1 MPLPKPRAGEE
12 RANFVDRCIVDLNV
26 VNDFR
31 SMDQRIAVCNSLYEQ
46 EQEIKSVSE
55 NWGSLFEAELKRA
68 ERESIKDFRDY
79 YSSQYNKASAHF
91 ILTGN
96 LNQADLSAYFQN
108 NDLQNMYRDMYEKIG
123 LRFANWYAKHWKKAL
138 AKATDINGYQSIWQ
152 AKFAYIGEQVG
163 AKRVTLVS
171 GTAKE
176 TLIKITQQAMRD
188 PQFMALGD
196 REKARILRS
205 QFDKYSDYQARRLVR
220 TESTNAANFATMQS
234 ASDLFP
240 AHEMNKVWI
249 TAIDGRERP
258 AHHSANR
265 QTVQFTKPF
274 IVGGESLMH
283 PGDSNGSAG
292 NVINCRCSVAPI
304 PRPNAQTIGEA
315 ITDIGFGMAQAQVE
329 SVISNAFITPE
340 IAAVIATEI
349 AVASVSEAKT
359 IKEAEHW
366 ALDNGIS
373 QFIDYSGMT
382 VENANTVNNALKT
395 VFNDFGI
402 DPLKTLGG
410 GNFRK
415 TSSTLAEANGSLL
428 NINKIKYTKENVSD
442 LFKRNVTN
450 WRSDLEERLIRYD
463 TFLGD
468 TNYDQKKVAKGI
480 KEIKKSLLYDRHNV
494 FISELDV
501 LENTIIH
508 ESGHIIED
516 QLLGRIRGVGA
527 IQERFKITT
536 SEGYK
541 KIGPQVFEL
550 RNEFDDIYKNLSK
563 AEKYSISAYGATES
577 SETFAE
583 SLVMYYK
590 EPDKMP
596 VSLKNFFDKLKEYA
610 KR

>member
-1 MPLPKPRAGEE
+1 MPLPKPRIGEE
-12 RANFVDRCIVDLNV
+12 RADFVDRCIVDLNV

-46 EQEIKSVSE
+46 EKEIKSVSE

-79 YSSQYNKASAHF
+79 YSSQYNKASAQF

-108 NDLQNMYRDMYEKIG
+108 NDLQNMYRNMYEKIG

-163 AKRVTLVS
+163 AQRVTLVA
-171 GTAKE
+171 GTAKD

-188 PQFMALGD
+188 PQFMSLGD
-196 REKARILRS
+196 KEKARILRS

-240 AHEMNKVWI
+240 AQEMNKVWI

-329 SVISNAFITPE
+329 SAISSAFITPE
-340 IAAVIATEI
+340 VAAVIATE
-349 AVASVSEAKT
+349 VAATNISEAKT
-359 IKEAEHW
+359 IKEAEKW
-366 ALDNGIS
+366 AIDNGLAKNV
-373 QFIDYSGMT
+373 DYSNFD
-382 VENANTVNNALKT
+382 VENANQVNNSLKM
-395 VFNDFGI
+395 VFDDFKI
-402 DPLKTLGG
+402 EPLFQIGG
-410 GNFRK
+410 GNFK
-415 TSSTLAEANGSLL
+415 KGSKTLASANGRGL
-428 NINKIKYTKENVSD
+428 NINKIQYTKENVSEI
-442 LFKRNVTN
+442 FKSSVTN
-450 WRSDLEERLIRYD
+450 WKSDLEKRIKLYDSFVGDTRYD
-463 TFLGD
+463 
-468 TNYDQKKVAKGI
+468 QRKIAKGI
-480 KEIKKSLLYDRHNV
+480 KETQKSLLYERHNV
-494 FISELDV
+494 LINESDV

-508 ESGHIIED
+508 ETGHIIED
-516 QLLGRIRGVGA
+516 QLLARINGTSYL
-527 IQERFKITT
+527 QDRFKIVT
-536 SEGYK
+536 EQGYR
-541 KIGPQVFEL
+541 KIKGDVFEL
-550 RNEFDDIYKNLSK
+550 DAEFQTIYRSLTK
-563 AEKYSISAYGATES
+563 AEKYSISAYGATDS

>member
-1 MPLPKPRAGEE
+1 MPLPKPRTGEI
-12 RANFVDRCIVDLNV
+12 RADFVDRCVVDLNV

-31 SMDQRIAVCNSLYEQ
+31 TIEQRIAVCNSLYEQ
-46 EQEIKSVSE
+46 EKEIKAVSE
-55 NWGSLFEAELKRA
+55 NWGSLFESELKRA

-79 YSSQYNKASAHF
+79 YSKEYNKASAQF
-91 ILTGN
+91 LISNN
-96 LNQADLSAYFQN
+96 LNQADLSAYFQA
-108 NDLQNMYRDMYEKIG
+108 NDMQNMYRDMYEKIG

-163 AKRVTLVS
+163 AQRVTLVS
-171 GTAKE
+171 GTAKQ
-176 TLIKITQQAMRD
+176 TLIKITQQLMRD
-188 PQFMALGD
+188 PQFMSLGD
-196 REKARILRS
+196 KEKARILRS
-205 QFDKYSDYQARRLVR
+205 KFEHYSDYQARRLVR

-234 ASDLFP
+234 ASALFP
-240 AHEMNKVWI
+240 AQEMNKVWM

-315 ITDIGFGMAQAQVE
+315 ITDIGFGMAQAQVQ
-329 SVISNAFITPE
+329 SVISSAFITPE
-340 IAAVIATEI
+340 IAAVIATE
-349 AVASVSEAKT
+349 VAATNISEAKT
-359 IKEAEHW
+359 IKEAEQW
-366 ALDNGIS
+366 ALDNQLS
-373 QFIDYSGMT
+373 EFADYSGMS
-382 VENANTVNNALKT
+382 VENANIVNNALKK
-395 VFNDFGI
+395 VFDDFGI
-402 DPLKTLGG
+402 EQLKTLGAD
-410 GNFRK
+410 NYRK
-415 TSSTLAEANGSLL
+415 TSRTLAEANGSLL
-428 NINKIKYTKENVSD
+428 KINKVNYTKENVAD

-450 WRSDLEERLIRYD
+450 WKSDLQKRLELYD
-463 TFLGD
+463 TYLGD
-468 TNYDQKKVAKGI
+468 PRYDQKKVAKGI

-494 FISELDV
+494 FTSEAEL

-527 IQERFKITT
+527 IQDRFKITT
-536 SEGYK
+536 SEGYR
-541 KIGPQVFEL
+541 KIGSQVFDL

-590 EPDKMP
+590 EPDKIP

>member
-31 SMDQRIAVCNSLYEQ
+31 SMEQRMAVCNSLYEQ
-46 EQEIKSVSE
+46 EKEIKSVSE
-55 NWGSLFEAELKRA
+55 NWGTLFEAELKRA

-79 YSSQYNKASAHF
+79 YSSQYNKASAQF

-163 AKRVTLVS
+163 AQRVTLVA
-171 GTAKE
+171 GTAKD

-188 PQFMALGD
+188 PQFMSLGD
-196 REKARILRS
+196 KEKARILRS

-240 AHEMNKVWI
+240 AQEMNKVWI

-265 QTVQFTKPF
+265 QTVQFIKPF

-329 SVISNAFITPE
+329 SAISSAFITPE
-340 IAAVIATEI
+340 VAQIISTEVVAQMLDETLNAETFDEARQNAERIFTNNGLKISQITNSKELPLDDFNKINNQLKVLTDEYKVDSVYNKAYGVNLTFESTSKSYGWVRTTDKGDLVQMNFGHKSDSIFNRTRVNSATQFFERNKSAIDATNAKIATATHEF
-349 AVASVSEAKT
+349 AHVLTVSETQNAGLNKKFYSEL
-359 IKEAEHW
+359 KEINNRYVREMNTLELRSNYDEMNRIYLGQYA
-366 ALDNGIS
+366 
-373 QFIDYSGMT
+373 
-382 VENANTVNNALKT
+382 NAN
-395 VFNDFGI
+395 I
-402 DPLKTLGG
+402 DE
-410 GNFRK
+410 FM
-415 TSSTLAEANGSLL
+415 AEGFTEYKL
-428 NINKIKYTKENVSD
+428 NSNPSRYAVEIGQLIDKY
-442 LFKRNVTN
+442 FK
-450 WRSDLEERLIRYD
+450 
-463 TFLGD
+463 
-468 TNYDQKKVAKGI
+468 K
-480 KEIKKSLLYDRHNV
+480 
-494 FISELDV
+494 
-501 LENTIIH
+501 
-508 ESGHIIED
+508 
-516 QLLGRIRGVGA
+516 
-527 IQERFKITT
+527 
-536 SEGYK
+536 
-541 KIGPQVFEL
+541 
-550 RNEFDDIYKNLSK
+550 
-563 AEKYSISAYGATES
+563 
-577 SETFAE
+577 
-583 SLVMYYK
+583 
-590 EPDKMP
+590 
-596 VSLKNFFDKLKEYA
+596 
-610 KR
+610 

>member
-1 MPLPKPRAGEE
+1 MPLPKPRTGES
-12 RANFVDRCIVDLNV
+12 RVDFVDRCIVDLNV

-46 EQEIKSVSE
+46 EKEIKSVSE
-55 NWGSLFEAELKRA
+55 NWGSLFESELKRA

-79 YSSQYNKASAHF
+79 YSSQYNKASAQF

-163 AKRVTLVS
+163 AQRVTLVA
-171 GTAKE
+171 GTAKD

-188 PQFMALGD
+188 PQFMSLGD
-196 REKARILRS
+196 KEKARILRS
-205 QFDKYSDYQARRLVR
+205 QFDRYSDYQARRLVR

-240 AHEMNKVWI
+240 AQEMNKVWI

-329 SVISNAFITPE
+329 SAISSAFITPE
-340 IAAVIATEI
+340 VAAVIATEV
-349 AVASVSEAKT
+349 AVVNEQSLIDKMRPDNWSDIVPADAVVDDRYLALLKEKPIMHRS
-359 IKEAEHW
+359 IKESFARAGKE
-366 ALDNGIS
+366 LT
-373 QFIDYSGMT
+373 IDVRRFKSDT
-382 VENANTVNNALKT
+382 
-395 VFNDFGI
+395 I
-402 DPLKTLGG
+402 
-410 GNFRK
+410 GN
-415 TSSTLAEANGSLL
+415 
-428 NINKIKYTKENVSD
+428 
-442 LFKRNVTN
+442 
-450 WRSDLEERLIRYD
+450 
-463 TFLGD
+463 
-468 TNYDQKKVAKGI
+468 
-480 KEIKKSLLYDRHNV
+480 
-494 FISELDV
+494 V
-501 LENTIIH
+501 LSH
-508 ESGHIIED
+508 EFGHIIHRQQGWINGYHSDPIVDFYFKKHQKMVGIGLRGDARMEKLRDAYYQLQKMNSIEFKNKFSYLTDD
-516 QLLGRIRGVGA
+516 QYKEYRGAVNDFFGA
-527 IQERFKITT
+527 LTKN
-536 SEGYK
+536 
-541 KIGPQVFEL
+541 KIGWGHS
-550 RNEFDDIYKNLSK
+550 N
-563 AEKYSISAYGATES
+563 AY
-577 SETFAE
+577 
-583 SLVMYYK
+583 YRQHNK
-590 EPDKMP
+590 DKMEWMAHIFENKYGGNP
-596 VSLKNFFDKLKEYA
+596 LFKELFPEIYDETITILDELIA
-610 KR
+610 TIK